1 MGEIKRIYLEGLE
14 MLSQGED
21 DGALSKF
28 KEVLGLK
35 PLDDTEKFWV
45 SSCHFSISVIHYG
58 RGEMRKAKRSLLKSM
73 KDRDPASWTQLAL
86 GDISESLGQHAAAG
100 RYYDR
105 CEELATLEK
114 DEDLLEVLAKRKR
127 PSRRRKKSR

>member
-1 MGEIKRIYLEGLE
+1 MSEMKRIYLEGLTL
-14 MLSQGED
+14 LSQGEK

-28 KEVLGLK
+28 KEVLRLK
-35 PLDDTEKFWV
+35 PSDDTEKFWV

-58 RGEMRKAKRSLLKSM
+58 RGEMLKAKRSLLKSM
-73 KDRDPASWTQLAL
+73 KDRDPAPWTQLGL
-86 GDISESLGQHAAAG
+86 GDLSESLGQHAAAQ

-114 DEDLLEVLAKRKR
+114 DGDLLEVLAKRKR
-127 PSRRRKKSR
+127 PSRGKKKSR